1 MYLDDESLAL
11 EPVLVAQ
18 GRELRGITTSDAVFV
33 RATSDAVMR
42 RGLT

>member
-18 GRELRGITTSDAVFV
+18 GRELRGI
-33 RATSDAVMR
+33 ATSDAWLVR
-42 RGLT
+42 ET

>member
-18 GRELRGITTSDAVFV
+18 DRDLRGI
-33 RATSDAVMR
+33 ATLMR
-42 RGLT
+42 G